1 MLEIHHI
8 KKQIENHHLSML
20 RLLSSREKS
29 CFYFLKSLRISAIA
43 KIFYAKCT
51 KKTEF
56 LLIYFALFGVLK

>member
-1 MLEIHHI
+1 MLEIYHI
-8 KKQIENHHLSML
+8 KKTNRKPPFVNASAPKFE
-20 RLLSSREKS
+20 RKKLLL
-29 CFYFLKSLRISAIA
+29 FLKSLRISAIA